1 MTPGALLCPGTGGD
15 LSTFLGAWWGVLAGF
30 PYQPGPTLLD
40 TGRRWKEATTGRE
53 CDHRNTAQR
62 QKSPRRSGG
71 PLFVAGWLRLGS
83 LYRRELLLEP
93 CRQHGL
99 ERHQQPGQAGGDA
112 DHGGADADR
121 LVDADVLD
129 EHRGDHHE
137 GDSHGNGG
145 PDGPPGRVLHSVPPA
160 SGYQWASPMSS
171 AVDWSTIPVIGR
183 PKSRW

>member
-1 MTPGALLCPGTGGD
+1 MTPGAPLCPGTGVD
-15 LSTFLGAWWGVLAGF
+15 LGTFLGLGGESWPASPTSQDPPYSTPAG
-30 PYQPGPTLLD
+30 D
-40 TGRRWKEATTGRE
+40 GRRQPPVGSVTMVTRHNDRRAPAEAGALCT
-53 CDHRNTAQR
+53 
-62 QKSPRRSGG
+62 PRS
-71 PLFVAGWLRLGS
+71 RL
-83 LYRRELLLEP
+83 RRELLLEP

-99 ERHQQPGQAGGDA
+99 ERDQQPGQAGGDA

-121 LVDADVLD
+121 LVYADVLD

-137 GDSHGNGG
+137 GDTHGNDG